1 MAFQRCL
8 VYGAVICACLLSRPV
23 WSQEDSFT
31 EPKSGKTFPNKIA
44 FSVDGK
50 EITLA
55 ATGATQFVK
64 ESKKAIEG
72 KESTQYTM
80 AHYMEAATKE
90 AGQTWYSVILEK
102 PLTKQMVFS
111 YDADITSESLKK
123 VYMRFFS
130 KVVPPT
136 ELEQNKAAVEE
147 FLSAM
152 NVPISAKQQ
161 FAFRWLSDNRMVLI
175 LPGAQE
181 KSLSAS
187 PLASWFWKSWFS
199 DVSPL
204 DRASLVEKIAQH

>member
-8 VYGAVICACLLSRPV
+8 VYGAVMCAWLLTSPV

-31 EPKSGKTFPNKIA
+31 EPKSGITFPNKIV
-44 FSVDGK
+44 FSIDGK

-64 ESKKAIEG
+64 EGKKATEG
-72 KESTQYTM
+72 KESTQYAL
-80 AHYMEAATKE
+80 AHYMEVATKE
-90 AGQTWYSVILEK
+90 AEQTWYSLILEK
-102 PLTKQMVFS
+102 PLAKQMVFS

-123 VYMRFFS
+123 IYTRFFS
-130 KVVPPT
+130 KVVPPV
-136 ELEQNKAAVEE
+136 ELEQNKAAIDE

-152 NVPISAKQQ
+152 NVPIAAKQQ
-161 FAFRWLSDNRMVLI
+161 FAFRWLSDNRMVLV
-175 LPGAQE
+175 LPGGQE
-181 KSLSAS
+181 KVLSAS

-199 DVSPL
+199 DASPL